1 MKKRCVSIILILAIL
16 SSFIIVPAS
25 ASGESRSSSS
35 ASGVVI
41 NSDAVTYWN
50 SRFSVWYFDLLPVGS
65 DCSQSRWKD
74 MCWAT
79 MDYAMSQYGSFSSLA
94 QLTQYS
100 WQVRTRLR
108 NTKVSQIDRY
118 LNETPNWDLYA
129 SAAKAIFDAFS
140 SCFPNDTAVEQFAG
154 YGWCVSDGKG
164 NMLCRSGGQIAYY
177 MEPEQAEGEAAGRP
191 RRQMGRRRLP

>member
-118 LNETPNWDLYA
+118 LNETPNMDSHRPNISSVISGYKQPSKSAQSIEITGFIEKSKPSQIIFLYTLL
-129 SAAKAIFDAFS
+129 
-140 SCFPNDTAVEQFAG
+140 PLTA
-154 YGWCVSDGKG
+154 
-164 NMLCRSGGQIAYY
+164 
-177 MEPEQAEGEAAGRP
+177 
-191 RRQMGRRRLP
+191 